1 MHCNAGYFVQILKNS
16 FPQVTL
22 PCTPEHLG
30 KFVVVWK
37 HAEEVKTKWGKFLYR
52 WCWYC
57 YVFYDPFV
65 HDNYEQENIAYVFLL
80 TILPPIFS

>member
-1 MHCNAGYFVQILKNS
+1 MYCNAGYFVQILKNS

-37 HAEEVKTKWGKFLYR
+37 HAEEVK
-52 WCWYC
+52 
-57 YVFYDPFV
+57 
-65 HDNYEQENIAYVFLL
+65 
-80 TILPPIFS
+80 S